1 MYPRTWLEENGPEYV
16 ALMAVASLGVVVL
29 ISTTVLKLAGISFEP
44 IDPLLVAALTA
55 IFGALAVERSR
66 SGESENGA

>member
-1 MYPRTWLEENGPEYV
+1 MDPRTWLEDNGPEYV
-16 ALMAVASLGVVVL
+16 ALMAVSFLGVVLL

-55 IFGALAVERSR
+55 IFGVLAMEHSN